1 MQKKQQQ
8 LSLISSPRRSV
19 RETLLKSDFSS
30 SDAAFLSGGLQ
41 QRSES
46 FFIETDSYSH
56 ILGQWTF
63 TVFAQLFYRHCK
75 YFTSNGCFQSNIICS
90 IIDFRRLCRVKLL
103 IMASDYSAELSIYIT
118 LKIFSLHQE
127 QLPRLRLAHCQKHMD
142 ACWPILV
149 EWAYGIHIFK
159 LRKKKNEITFSI
171 IGDSEI
177 CPCFKSLKNIHTAFK

>member
-1 MQKKQQQ
+1 MEWSVKLLFFWKCRTLLRLSFKVAKKQQQ

-75 YFTSNGCFQSNIICS
+75 YFTSNGCFQSHIICS

-103 IMASDYSAELSIYIT
+103 IMASDYSAELSIYCI
-118 LKIFSLHQE
+118 SHW
-127 QLPRLRLAHCQKHMD
+127 RYLA
-142 ACWPILV
+142 
-149 EWAYGIHIFK
+149 FT
-159 LRKKKNEITFSI
+159 RS
-171 IGDSEI
+171 S
-177 CPCFKSLKNIHTAFK
+177 CPDWD